1 MLEVKKLHEKKEME
15 EWELLE
21 QSGDDDY
28 QAMLCYYMEKEM
40 KQIFEQFFKEPKPS
54 TTIYDYG
61 RKLMALEMEYEKEG
75 LSWEEIS
82 EIRRDIVNGKN

>member
-1 MLEVKKLHEKKEME
+1 MLEVGKLHEKKCMDGRVEKEDE
-15 EWELLE
+15 EDWKATLWYDL
-21 QSGDDDY
+21 
-28 QAMLCYYMEKEM
+28 EKEM

-75 LSWEEIS
+75 LSWKEIS
-82 EIRRDIVNGKN
+82 EIRKDIVNGKR